1 MSTNQHTEANYE
13 NTLIQLFQELG
24 YEYECG
30 YDVERDYRNPYY
42 EEDLR
47 QALRTQNPLLR
58 ADVLEEAFR
67 LVTHVNE
74 GTLEQRNEQLMDYV
88 QNGVEVKYSE
98 DGRPKTA
105 LVKLV
110 NYENPLQNQFK
121 VVNQWTVIEYEKIRC
136 DMVVF
141 INGLPLVVIELKSP
155 SNGNVEEDDAYLQ
168 IKQYQQKCPTLF
180 VYNAFSVTSNHLTS
194 KAGTITAKEDRF
206 MEWKSV
212 DGTVESNAIADF
224 ETFFN
229 GIFQRERLIDI
240 LQNFICFDHKDGRAA
255 KIMGAYHQYFAV
267 NKALVKTDTAI
278 GGDGK
283 IGVFWHT
290 QGSGKSLSMVFYV
303 HQLVQRHPQ
312 CTIVVVTDRNDL
324 DQQLYEQFA
333 GCQKFLRQEPQRVGF
348 DLNEKGKLTKTAGRE
363 DLVRKLKDLQT
374 GGIIF
379 TTIQKFEEGTGL
391 LSDRENII
399 VITDEAHRSQ
409 YGDEYWDIKAK
420 KMKKGFALL
429 MREALPNASFI
440 GFTGTPSSQRDR
452 DTKEVFG
459 DYIDIYDMTQAVA
472 DGATKKVYYESRVI
486 KLNLNKEA
494 LRKLDEEFDRLASEG
509 ANDEQIQKARQDNSG
524 LKEIL
529 CHPDTIDSLCKDI
542 IDHYEKNRQYELTGK
557 AMIVAYNKE
566 AAVKIY
572 RRMLELRPGW
582 TEMMHVVASAANTDK
597 EEWHDVIDARR
608 NKEYAAL
615 FKDDESKMKIAIVVD
630 MWLTGFDVPSL
641 ATMYVYKPM
650 KEHNLM
656 QAIAR
661 VNRVFPEKEGG
672 LVVDY
677 VGIASALKK
686 AMQDYTQRDRKQFG
700 DPDIC
705 KTALVKF
712 KEKLEICRDQ
722 LHGFDY
728 SRWYEGSDPE
738 RSRLITAC
746 VNFMLERDKE
756 ERRKRFVTESQLLH
770 NAQTLCK
777 SLISEHDKREVV
789 FMDAVRVMLVRL
801 NETGTKIS
809 KHDINERISRLLEQS
824 LQSQGVEVLTKI
836 KFSLFDPGFIN
847 EIKKMKY
854 RSLALKILEGL
865 LKGKI
870 SHFEGT
876 NIVQSLKFSEMMN
889 NALSNYLKGL
899 LTNEEVI
906 AELLRIAEEI
916 RKCEEEGNELGLTV
930 EEKAFY
936 DALSSP
942 EGVKEAYTNEEFVQ
956 LTKELTEQLRKNRTI
971 DWNHKE
977 SSRAKMR
984 VMVKRLLKKYHYPP
998 EGQEQA
1004 LKTVMEQC
1012 NKWADD
1018 DSSFTVSEQEAKVV
1032 PLHTKSVSY
1041 LQDEDEETLP
1051 MAAEDYEC
1059 YLWEKK
1065 DDTIVNFFRDDKIIL
1080 VGCYKNR
1087 KYLEWILGNGIY
1099 SIRLGR
1105 RKGSMEKESALFNEA
1120 SHLVLYDISQPNDV
1134 KLYKIVS
1141 CCEMTGEQLKE
1152 MDYPKP
1158 HPGKKYMTFKIKE
1171 SSLDATQL
1179 NSYNLIGRVIL
1190 NNPKHLKGAPVF
1202 LEL

>member
-1 MSTNQHTEANYE
+1 MATNQHNEANYE

-24 YEYECG
+24 YAYECG

-47 QALRTQNPLLR
+47 DALQRLNPMLS
-58 ADVLEEAFR
+58 AEVLNEAFR
-67 LVTHVNE
+67 LVTHINE
-74 GTLEQRNEQLMDYV
+74 GTLEQRNETLMDYV
-88 QNGVEVKYSE
+88 QNGVEVKYTA
-98 DGRPKTA
+98 DGRQKTA

-110 NYENPLQNQFK
+110 NFESPLQNQFK
-121 VVNQWTVIEYEKIRC
+121 VANQWTVIEYEKIRC

-141 INGLPLVVIELKSP
+141 VNGLPLVVIELKSP
-155 SNGNVEEDDAYLQ
+155 SNGNVEEDAAYLQ
-168 IKQYQQKCPTLF
+168 IKQYQQKCPSLF
-180 VYNAFSVTSNHLTS
+180 VYNAFSVISDQFIS
-194 KAGTITAKEDRF
+194 KAGTITAKEERY

-212 DGTVESNAIADF
+212 DGSVESNAVADY

-229 GIFQRERLIDI
+229 GIFKRERLIDI
-240 LQNFICFDHKDGRAA
+240 LQNFICFDHKDGRTA

-267 NKALVKTDTAI
+267 NKAVKKTDKAI

-303 HQLVQRHPQ
+303 HLLVQRYPQ

-363 DLVRKLKDLQT
+363 DLVRKLKDLRT

-391 LSDRENII
+391 LSERENII

-409 YGDEYWDIKAK
+409 YGDEHWDEKAE

-440 GFTGTPSSQRDR
+440 GFTGTPISQRDR

-472 DGATKKVYYESRVI
+472 DGATKPVYYESRVI
-486 KLNLNKEA
+486 KLNLNDEA
-494 LRKLDEEFDRLASEG
+494 LRKLDEEFDNLTAEG
-509 ANDEQIQKARQDNSG
+509 ATDEQIHKARQENSG

-529 CHPDTIDSLCKDI
+529 CHPDTIDSLCRDI
-542 IDHYEKNRQYELTGK
+542 VEHYEQNREKELTGK

-572 RRMLELRPGW
+572 RRILELRPGW
-582 TEMMHVVASAANTDK
+582 TEKMHVVASAANSDK
-597 EEWHDVIDARR
+597 EEWHDVIDAKR

-661 VNRVFPEKEGG
+661 VNRVFPDKEGG
-672 LVVDY
+672 LIVDY
-677 VGIASALKK
+677 VGIASALKQ
-686 AMQDYTQRDRKQFG
+686 AMQDYTNRDRKHFG
-700 DPDIC
+700 DPDIA
-705 KTALVKF
+705 KTALVRF
-712 KEKLEICRDQ
+712 QEKLEICRDQ

-728 SRWYEGSDPE
+728 EVWYEGSDPE
-738 RSRLITAC
+738 RSRLITAG

-756 ERRKRFVTESQLLH
+756 ERRKRFVDESQLLH

-777 SLISEHDKREVV
+777 SMISDHDKREVA

-801 NETGTKIS
+801 SVTGTKIS
-809 KHDINERISRLLEQS
+809 RHDINERISRLLEQS
-824 LQSQGVEVLTKI
+824 LQSQGVQVLTNI
-836 KFSLFDPGFIN
+836 KFSLFHGAFLA
-847 EIKKMKY
+847 EIRNMKE
-854 RSLALKILEGL
+854 RNLAQKILEGL
-865 LKGKI
+865 IRDKI
-870 SHFEGT
+870 RNFERT

-889 NALSNYLKGL
+889 KALSNYLKGL

-916 RKCEEEGNELGLTV
+916 RKSEEDGNELGLTV

-942 EGVKEAYTNEEFVQ
+942 EGVRDAYSNEEFIK

-971 DWNHKE
+971 DWYHKD
-977 SSRAKMR
+977 SARAKMR
-984 VMVKRLLKKYHYPP
+984 VMVKRLLKKYKYPP

-1004 LKTVMEQC
+1004 LNTVMAQC
-1012 NKWADD
+1012 NQWADNE
-1018 DSSFTVSEQEAKVV
+1018 SNFTVNINIANNNVFEKPVGAVV
-1032 PLHTKSVSY
+1032 LSDGMDNNIEV
-1041 LQDEDEETLP
+1041 
-1051 MAAEDYEC
+1051 
-1059 YLWEKK
+1059 KK
-1065 DDTIVNFFRDDKIIL
+1065 L
-1080 VGCYKNR
+1080 
-1087 KYLEWILGNGIY
+1087 
-1099 SIRLGR
+1099 
-1105 RKGSMEKESALFNEA
+1105 
-1120 SHLVLYDISQPNDV
+1120 
-1134 KLYKIVS
+1134 
-1141 CCEMTGEQLKE
+1141 
-1152 MDYPKP
+1152 
-1158 HPGKKYMTFKIKE
+1158 
-1171 SSLDATQL
+1171 
-1179 NSYNLIGRVIL
+1179 
-1190 NNPKHLKGAPVF
+1190 
-1202 LEL
+1202 

>member
-1 MSTNQHTEANYE
+1 MTTNHHTEESYE
-13 NTLIQLFQELG
+13 NTLIQLFQDLG
-24 YEYECG
+24 YQYECG
-30 YDVERDYRNPYY
+30 YNVEREYRNPYY
-42 EEDLR
+42 EADL
-47 QALRTQNPLLR
+47 QDALRRQNPMLS
-58 ADVLEEAFR
+58 DEVLQEAFR

-74 GTLEQRNEQLMDYV
+74 GILEQRNETLMDYV

-98 DGRPKTA
+98 DGRAKTA

-110 NYENPLQNQFK
+110 NFESPLQNQFK
-121 VVNQWTVIEYEKIRC
+121 VVNQWTVVEYEKIRC

-141 INGLPLVVIELKSP
+141 VNGLPLVVIELKSP
-155 SNGNVEEDDAYLQ
+155 TREEASDEDAYRQ
-168 IKQYQQKCPTLF
+168 IKQYQQKCPSLF
-180 VYNAFSVTSNHLTS
+180 VYNAFSVISDQLTS
-194 KAGTITAKEDRF
+194 KAGTITAKENRY

-212 DGTVESNAIADF
+212 DGDMETTAFADY

-240 LQNFICFDHKDGRAA
+240 LQNFICFDHKDGRTA

-267 NKALVKTDTAI
+267 NKALVKTDKAI

-303 HQLVQRHPQ
+303 HLLVQRYPQ

-409 YGDEYWDIKAK
+409 YGDEHWDTKAE

-429 MREALPNASFI
+429 MRESLPNASFI
-440 GFTGTPSSQRDR
+440 GFTGTPISQRDR

-459 DYIDIYDMTQAVA
+459 DYIDVYDMTQAVA
-472 DGATKKVYYESRVI
+472 DGATKPVYYESRVI
-486 KLNLNKEA
+486 KLNLNEEA
-494 LRKLDEEFDRLASEG
+494 LRKLDDEFDLLANEG
-509 ANDEQIQKARQDNSG
+509 ATDEQINKARQENSG
-524 LKEIL
+524 LKRIL
-529 CHPDTIDSLCKDI
+529 CHQDTIDSLCKDI
-542 IDHYEKNRQYELTGK
+542 IEHYEKYRQYELTGK

-572 RRMLELRPGW
+572 RRMLEMRPEW
-582 TEMMHVVASAANTDK
+582 TEKVHVVASAANTDNP
-597 EEWHDVIDARR
+597 EWHDVIDAKR

-615 FKDDESKMKIAIVVD
+615 FKDDNSPMKIAIVVD

-677 VGIASALKK
+677 VGIAGALKQ
-686 AMQDYTQRDRKQFG
+686 AMQDYTSRDKKQFG
-700 DPDIC
+700 DPDIG

-712 KEKLEICRDQ
+712 QEKLEICRDL

-728 SRWYEGSDPE
+728 SGWYEGTDPE
-738 RSRLITAC
+738 RSKLITAG
-746 VNFMLERDKE
+746 VNFMLAVDKQD
-756 ERRKRFVTESQLLH
+756 RRKNFIVESQLLH

-777 SLISEHDKREVV
+777 SLLTDHDKLEVT
-789 FMDAVRVMLVRL
+789 FMDAVRVMLQRL
-801 NETGTKIS
+801 DAKGTSIT
-809 KHDINERISRLLEQS
+809 KHDINERIARLLEQS
-824 LQSQGVEVLTKI
+824 LQSQGVEVLTNV
-836 KFSLFDPGFIN
+836 KFSLFNDGFLA
-847 EIKKMKY
+847 EIKKMKE
-854 RSLALKILEGL
+854 RNLALKLLEGL
-865 LKGKI
+865 IKEKLRK
-870 SHFEGT
+870 FERT
-876 NIVQSLKFSEMMN
+876 NVVQSLKFSEMMN
-889 NALSNYLKGL
+889 NALSNYLKGM

-906 AELLRIAEEI
+906 AELLRMADEIKRAEH
-916 RKCEEEGNELGLTV
+916 EGDELGLTI

-942 EGVKEAYTNEEFVQ
+942 EGVKEAYSSEEFVK

-971 DWNHKE
+971 DWNHKDTA
-977 SSRAKMR
+977 RAKMR
-984 VMVKRLLKKYHYPP
+984 VMVKRLLKKYKYPP

-1004 LKTVMEQC
+1004 LNTVMAQC

-1018 DSSFTVSEQEAKVV
+1018 EDNFPQVV
-1032 PLHTKSVSY
+1032 INIHNHYHGHV
-1041 LQDEDEETLP
+1041 DNV
-1051 MAAEDYEC
+1051 
-1059 YLWEKK
+1059 
-1065 DDTIVNFFRDDKIIL
+1065 VNI
-1080 VGCYKNR
+1080 
-1087 KYLEWILGNGIY
+1087 
-1099 SIRLGR
+1099 
-1105 RKGSMEKESALFNEA
+1105 EKE
-1120 SHLVLYDISQPNDV
+1120 
-1134 KLYKIVS
+1134 
-1141 CCEMTGEQLKE
+1141 KE
-1152 MDYPKP
+1152 
-1158 HPGKKYMTFKIKE
+1158 
-1171 SSLDATQL
+1171 
-1179 NSYNLIGRVIL
+1179 
-1190 NNPKHLKGAPVF
+1190 
-1202 LEL
+1202 

>member
-1 MSTNQHTEANYE
+1 MNTNYHTEESYE
-13 NTLIQLFQELG
+13 NTLIQLFQDLG
-24 YEYECG
+24 YQYECG
-30 YDVERDYRNPYY
+30 YNVEREYRNPYY
-42 EEDLR
+42 EADL
-47 QALRTQNPLLR
+47 QDALRRQNPMLS
-58 ADVLEEAFR
+58 DEVLQEAFR

-74 GTLEQRNEQLMDYV
+74 GILEQRNETLMDYV

-98 DGRPKTA
+98 DGRAKTA

-110 NYENPLQNQFK
+110 NFESPLQNQFK
-121 VVNQWTVIEYEKIRC
+121 VVNQWTVVEYEKIRC

-141 INGLPLVVIELKSP
+141 VNGLPLVVIELKSP
-155 SNGNVEEDDAYLQ
+155 TREEASDEDAYRQ
-168 IKQYQQKCPTLF
+168 IKQYQQKCPSLF
-180 VYNAFSVTSNHLTS
+180 VYNAFSVISDQLTS
-194 KAGTITAKEDRF
+194 KAGTITAKENRY

-212 DGTVESNAIADF
+212 DGDMETTAFADY

-240 LQNFICFDHKDGRAA
+240 LQNFICFDHKDGRTA

-267 NKALVKTDTAI
+267 NKALVKTDKAI

-303 HQLVQRHPQ
+303 HLLVQRYPQ

-409 YGDEYWDIKAK
+409 YGDEHWDTKAE

-429 MREALPNASFI
+429 MRESLPNASFI
-440 GFTGTPSSQRDR
+440 GFTGTPISQRDR

-459 DYIDIYDMTQAVA
+459 DYIDVYDMTQAVA
-472 DGATKKVYYESRVI
+472 DGATKPVYYESRVI
-486 KLNLNKEA
+486 KLNLNEEA
-494 LRKLDEEFDRLASEG
+494 LRKLDDEFDLLANEG
-509 ANDEQIQKARQDNSG
+509 ATDEQINKARQENSG
-524 LKEIL
+524 LKRIL
-529 CHPDTIDSLCKDI
+529 CHQDTIDSLCKDI
-542 IDHYEKNRQYELTGK
+542 IEHYEKYRQYELTGK

-572 RRMLELRPGW
+572 RRMLEMRPEW
-582 TEMMHVVASAANTDK
+582 TEKVHVVASAANTDNP
-597 EEWHDVIDARR
+597 EWHDVIDAKR

-615 FKDDESKMKIAIVVD
+615 FKDDNSPMKIAIVVD

-677 VGIASALKK
+677 VGIAGALKQ
-686 AMQDYTQRDRKQFG
+686 AMQDYTSRDKKQFG
-700 DPDIC
+700 DPDIG

-712 KEKLEICRDQ
+712 QEKLEICRDL

-728 SRWYEGSDPE
+728 SRWYEGTDPE
-738 RSRLITAC
+738 RSKLITAG
-746 VNFMLERDKE
+746 VNFMLAVDKQD
-756 ERRKRFVTESQLLH
+756 RRKNFIVESQLLH

-777 SLISEHDKREVV
+777 SLLTDHDKLEVT
-789 FMDAVRVMLVRL
+789 FMDAVRVMLQRL
-801 NETGTKIS
+801 DAKGTSIT
-809 KHDINERISRLLEQS
+809 KHDINERIARLLEQS
-824 LQSQGVEVLTKI
+824 LQSQGVEVLTNV
-836 KFSLFDPGFIN
+836 KFSLFNDGFLA
-847 EIKKMKY
+847 EIKKMKE
-854 RSLALKILEGL
+854 RNLALKLLEGL
-865 LKGKI
+865 IKEKLRK
-870 SHFEGT
+870 FERT
-876 NIVQSLKFSEMMN
+876 NVVQSLKFSEMMN
-889 NALSNYLKGL
+889 NALSNYLKGM

-906 AELLRIAEEI
+906 AELLRMADEIKRAEH
-916 RKCEEEGNELGLTV
+916 EGDELGLTI

-942 EGVKEAYTNEEFVQ
+942 EGVKEAYSSEEFVK

-971 DWNHKE
+971 DWNHKDTA
-977 SSRAKMR
+977 RAKMR
-984 VMVKRLLKKYHYPP
+984 VMVKRLLKKYKYPP

-1004 LKTVMEQC
+1004 LNTVMAQC

-1018 DSSFTVSEQEAKVV
+1018 EDNFPQVV
-1032 PLHTKSVSY
+1032 INIHNHYHGHV
-1041 LQDEDEETLP
+1041 DNVVNV
-1051 MAAEDYEC
+1051 
-1059 YLWEKK
+1059 EK
-1065 DDTIVNFFRDDKIIL
+1065 
-1080 VGCYKNR
+1080 
-1087 KYLEWILGNGIY
+1087 
-1099 SIRLGR
+1099 
-1105 RKGSMEKESALFNEA
+1105 
-1120 SHLVLYDISQPNDV
+1120 
-1134 KLYKIVS
+1134 
-1141 CCEMTGEQLKE
+1141 
-1152 MDYPKP
+1152 
-1158 HPGKKYMTFKIKE
+1158 GK
-1171 SSLDATQL
+1171 
-1179 NSYNLIGRVIL
+1179 
-1190 NNPKHLKGAPVF
+1190 
-1202 LEL
+1202 

>member
-1 MSTNQHTEANYE
+1 MLSDE
-13 NTLIQLFQELG
+13 
-24 YEYECG
+24 
-30 YDVERDYRNPYY
+30 
-42 EEDLR
+42 
-47 QALRTQNPLLR
+47 
-58 ADVLEEAFR
+58 VLQEAFR

-74 GTLEQRNEQLMDYV
+74 GILEQRNETLMDYV

-98 DGRPKTA
+98 DGRAKTA

-110 NYENPLQNQFK
+110 NFESPLQNQFK
-121 VVNQWTVIEYEKIRC
+121 VVNQWTVVEYEKIRC

-141 INGLPLVVIELKSP
+141 VNGLPLVVIELKSP
-155 SNGNVEEDDAYLQ
+155 TREEASDEDAYRQ
-168 IKQYQQKCPTLF
+168 IKQYQQKCPSLF
-180 VYNAFSVTSNHLTS
+180 VYNAFSVISDQLTS
-194 KAGTITAKEDRF
+194 KAGTITAKENRY

-212 DGTVESNAIADF
+212 DGDMETTAFADY

-240 LQNFICFDHKDGRAA
+240 LQNFICFDHKDGRTA

-267 NKALVKTDTAI
+267 NKALVKTDKAI

-303 HQLVQRHPQ
+303 HLLVQRYPQ

-324 DQQLYEQFA
+324 DQQLYEQFS

-409 YGDEYWDIKAK
+409 YGDEHWDTKAE

-429 MREALPNASFI
+429 MRESLPNASFI
-440 GFTGTPSSQRDR
+440 GFTGTPISQRDR

-459 DYIDIYDMTQAVA
+459 DYIDVYDMTQAVA
-472 DGATKKVYYESRVI
+472 DGATKPVYYESRVI
-486 KLNLNKEA
+486 KLNLNEEA
-494 LRKLDEEFDRLASEG
+494 LRKLDDEFDLLANEG
-509 ANDEQIQKARQDNSG
+509 ATDEQINKARQENSG
-524 LKEIL
+524 LKRIL
-529 CHPDTIDSLCKDI
+529 CHQDTIDSLCKDI
-542 IDHYEKNRQYELTGK
+542 IEHYEKYRQYELTGK

-572 RRMLELRPGW
+572 RRMLEMRPEW
-582 TEMMHVVASAANTDK
+582 TEKVHVVASAANTDNP
-597 EEWHDVIDARR
+597 EWHDVIDAKR

-615 FKDDESKMKIAIVVD
+615 FKDDNSPMKIAIVVD

-677 VGIASALKK
+677 VGIAGALKQ
-686 AMQDYTQRDRKQFG
+686 AMQDYTSRDKKQFG
-700 DPDIC
+700 DPDIG

-712 KEKLEICRDQ
+712 QEKLEICRDL

-728 SRWYEGSDPE
+728 SGWYEGTDTE
-738 RSRLITAC
+738 RSKLITAG
-746 VNFMLERDKE
+746 VNFMLAVDKQD
-756 ERRKRFVTESQLLH
+756 RRKNFIVESQLLH

-777 SLISEHDKREVV
+777 SLLTDHDKLEVT
-789 FMDAVRVMLVRL
+789 FMDAVRVMLQRL
-801 NETGTKIS
+801 DAKGTSIT
-809 KHDINERISRLLEQS
+809 KHDINERIARLLEQS
-824 LQSQGVEVLTKI
+824 LQSQGVEVLTNV
-836 KFSLFDPGFIN
+836 KFSLFNDGFLA
-847 EIKKMKY
+847 EIKKMKE
-854 RSLALKILEGL
+854 RNLALKLLEDL
-865 LKGKI
+865 IKEKLRR
-870 SHFEGT
+870 FERT
-876 NIVQSLKFSEMMN
+876 NVVQSLKFSEMMN
-889 NALSNYLKGL
+889 NALSNYLKGM

-906 AELLRIAEEI
+906 AELLRMADEIKRAEH
-916 RKCEEEGNELGLTV
+916 EGDELGLTI

-942 EGVKEAYTNEEFVQ
+942 EGVKEAYSSEEFVK

-971 DWNHKE
+971 DWNHKDTA
-977 SSRAKMR
+977 RAKMR
-984 VMVKRLLKKYHYPP
+984 VMVKRLLKKYKYPP

-1004 LKTVMEQC
+1004 LNTVMAQC

-1018 DSSFTVSEQEAKVV
+1018 EDNFPQVV
-1032 PLHTKSVSY
+1032 INIHNHYHGHV
-1041 LQDEDEETLP
+1041 DNVVNV
-1051 MAAEDYEC
+1051 
-1059 YLWEKK
+1059 EK
-1065 DDTIVNFFRDDKIIL
+1065 
-1080 VGCYKNR
+1080 
-1087 KYLEWILGNGIY
+1087 
-1099 SIRLGR
+1099 
-1105 RKGSMEKESALFNEA
+1105 
-1120 SHLVLYDISQPNDV
+1120 
-1134 KLYKIVS
+1134 
-1141 CCEMTGEQLKE
+1141 
-1152 MDYPKP
+1152 
-1158 HPGKKYMTFKIKE
+1158 GK
-1171 SSLDATQL
+1171 
-1179 NSYNLIGRVIL
+1179 
-1190 NNPKHLKGAPVF
+1190 
-1202 LEL
+1202 

>member
-1 MSTNQHTEANYE
+1 MTTNHHTEESYE
-13 NTLIQLFQELG
+13 NTLIQLFQDLG
-24 YEYECG
+24 YQYECG
-30 YDVERDYRNPYY
+30 YNVEREYRNPYY
-42 EEDLR
+42 EADL
-47 QALRTQNPLLR
+47 QDALRRQNPMLS
-58 ADVLEEAFR
+58 DEVLQEAFR

-74 GTLEQRNEQLMDYV
+74 GILEQRNETLMDYV

-98 DGRPKTA
+98 DGRAKTA

-110 NYENPLQNQFK
+110 NFESPLQNQFK
-121 VVNQWTVIEYEKIRC
+121 VVNQWTVVEYEKIRC

-141 INGLPLVVIELKSP
+141 VNGLPLVVIELKSP
-155 SNGNVEEDDAYLQ
+155 TREEASDEDAYRQ
-168 IKQYQQKCPTLF
+168 IKQYQQKCPSLF
-180 VYNAFSVTSNHLTS
+180 VYNAFSVISDQLTS
-194 KAGTITAKEDRF
+194 KAGTITAKENRY

-212 DGTVESNAIADF
+212 DGDMETTAFADY

-240 LQNFICFDHKDGRAA
+240 LQNFICFDHKDGRTA

-267 NKALVKTDTAI
+267 NKALVKTDKAI

-303 HQLVQRHPQ
+303 HLLVQRYPQ

-409 YGDEYWDIKAK
+409 YGDEHWDTKAE

-429 MREALPNASFI
+429 MRESLPNASFI
-440 GFTGTPSSQRDR
+440 GFTGTPISQRDR

-459 DYIDIYDMTQAVA
+459 DYIDVYDMTQAVA
-472 DGATKKVYYESRVI
+472 DGATKPVYYESRVI
-486 KLNLNKEA
+486 KLNLNEEA
-494 LRKLDEEFDRLASEG
+494 LRKLDDEFDLLANEG
-509 ANDEQIQKARQDNSG
+509 ATDEQINKARQENSG
-524 LKEIL
+524 LKRIL
-529 CHPDTIDSLCKDI
+529 CHQDTIDSLCKDI
-542 IDHYEKNRQYELTGK
+542 IEHYEKYRQYELTGK

-572 RRMLELRPGW
+572 RRMLEMRPEW
-582 TEMMHVVASAANTDK
+582 TEKVHVVASAANTDNP
-597 EEWHDVIDARR
+597 EWHDVIDAKR

-615 FKDDESKMKIAIVVD
+615 FKDDNSPMKIAIVVD

-677 VGIASALKK
+677 VGIAGALKQ
-686 AMQDYTQRDRKQFG
+686 AMQDYTSRDKKQFG
-700 DPDIC
+700 DPDIG

-712 KEKLEICRDQ
+712 QEKLEICRDL

-728 SRWYEGSDPE
+728 SGWYEGTDPE
-738 RSRLITAC
+738 RSKLITAG
-746 VNFMLERDKE
+746 VNFMLAVDKQD
-756 ERRKRFVTESQLLH
+756 RRKNFIVESQLLH

-777 SLISEHDKREVV
+777 SLLTDHDKLEVT
-789 FMDAVRVMLVRL
+789 FMDAVRVMLQRL
-801 NETGTKIS
+801 DAKGTSIT
-809 KHDINERISRLLEQS
+809 KHDINERIARLLEQS
-824 LQSQGVEVLTKI
+824 LQSQGVEVLTNV
-836 KFSLFDPGFIN
+836 KFSLFNDGFLA
-847 EIKKMKY
+847 EIKKMKE
-854 RSLALKILEGL
+854 RNLALKLLEGL
-865 LKGKI
+865 IKEKLRK
-870 SHFEGT
+870 FERT
-876 NIVQSLKFSEMMN
+876 NVVQSLKFSEMMN
-889 NALSNYLKGL
+889 NALSNYLKGM

-906 AELLRIAEEI
+906 AELLRMADEIKRAEH
-916 RKCEEEGNELGLTV
+916 EGDELGLTI

-942 EGVKEAYTNEEFVQ
+942 EGVKEAYSSEEFVK

-971 DWNHKE
+971 DWNHKDTA
-977 SSRAKMR
+977 RAKMR
-984 VMVKRLLKKYHYPP
+984 VMVKRLLKKYKYPP

-1004 LKTVMEQC
+1004 LNTVMAQC

-1018 DSSFTVSEQEAKVV
+1018 EDNFPQVV
-1032 PLHTKSVSY
+1032 INIHNHYHGHV
-1041 LQDEDEETLP
+1041 DNVVNV
-1051 MAAEDYEC
+1051 
-1059 YLWEKK
+1059 EK
-1065 DDTIVNFFRDDKIIL
+1065 
-1080 VGCYKNR
+1080 
-1087 KYLEWILGNGIY
+1087 
-1099 SIRLGR
+1099 
-1105 RKGSMEKESALFNEA
+1105 
-1120 SHLVLYDISQPNDV
+1120 
-1134 KLYKIVS
+1134 
-1141 CCEMTGEQLKE
+1141 
-1152 MDYPKP
+1152 
-1158 HPGKKYMTFKIKE
+1158 GK
-1171 SSLDATQL
+1171 
-1179 NSYNLIGRVIL
+1179 
-1190 NNPKHLKGAPVF
+1190 
-1202 LEL
+1202 

>member
-1 MSTNQHTEANYE
+1 MTTNYHTEESYE
-13 NTLIQLFQELG
+13 NTLIQLFRDLG
-24 YEYECG
+24 YQYECG
-30 YDVERDYRNPYY
+30 YNVEREYRNPYY
-42 EEDLR
+42 EADL
-47 QALRTQNPLLR
+47 QDALRRQNPMLS
-58 ADVLEEAFR
+58 DEVLQEAFR

-74 GTLEQRNEQLMDYV
+74 GILEQRNETLMDYV

-98 DGRPKTA
+98 DGRAKTA

-110 NYENPLQNQFK
+110 NFESPLQNQFK
-121 VVNQWTVIEYEKIRC
+121 VVNQWTVVEYEKIRC

-141 INGLPLVVIELKSP
+141 VNGLPLVVIELKSP
-155 SNGNVEEDDAYLQ
+155 TREEASDEDAYRQ
-168 IKQYQQKCPTLF
+168 IKQYQQKCPSLF
-180 VYNAFSVTSNHLTS
+180 VYNAFSVISDQLTS
-194 KAGTITAKEDRF
+194 KAGTITAKENRY

-212 DGTVESNAIADF
+212 DGDMETTAFADY

-240 LQNFICFDHKDGRAA
+240 LQNFICFDHKDGRTA

-267 NKALVKTDTAI
+267 NKALVKTDKAI

-303 HQLVQRHPQ
+303 HLLVQRYPQ

-409 YGDEYWDIKAK
+409 YGDEHWDTKAE

-429 MREALPNASFI
+429 MRESLPNASFI
-440 GFTGTPSSQRDR
+440 GFTGTPISQRDR

-459 DYIDIYDMTQAVA
+459 DYIDVYDMTQAVA
-472 DGATKKVYYESRVI
+472 DGATKPVYYESRVI
-486 KLNLNKEA
+486 KLNLNEEA
-494 LRKLDEEFDRLASEG
+494 LRKLDDEFDLLANEG
-509 ANDEQIQKARQDNSG
+509 ATDEQINKARQENSG
-524 LKEIL
+524 LKRIL
-529 CHPDTIDSLCKDI
+529 CHQDTIDSLCKDI
-542 IDHYEKNRQYELTGK
+542 IEHYEKYRQYELTGK

-572 RRMLELRPGW
+572 RRMLEMRPEW
-582 TEMMHVVASAANTDK
+582 TEKVHVVASAANTDNP
-597 EEWHDVIDARR
+597 EWHDVIDAKR

-615 FKDDESKMKIAIVVD
+615 FKDDNSPMKIAIVVD

-677 VGIASALKK
+677 VGIAGALKQ
-686 AMQDYTQRDRKQFG
+686 AMQDYTSRDKKQFG
-700 DPDIC
+700 DPDIG

-712 KEKLEICRDQ
+712 QEKLEICRDL

-728 SRWYEGSDPE
+728 SGWYEGTDPE
-738 RSRLITAC
+738 RSKLITAG
-746 VNFMLERDKE
+746 VNFMLAVDKQD
-756 ERRKRFVTESQLLH
+756 RRKNFIVESQLLH

-777 SLISEHDKREVV
+777 SLLTDHDKLEVT
-789 FMDAVRVMLVRL
+789 FMDAVRVMLQRL
-801 NETGTKIS
+801 DAKGTSIT
-809 KHDINERISRLLEQS
+809 KHDINERIARLLEQS
-824 LQSQGVEVLTKI
+824 LQSQGVEVLTNV
-836 KFSLFDPGFIN
+836 KFSLFNDGFLA
-847 EIKKMKY
+847 EIKKMKE
-854 RSLALKILEGL
+854 RNLALKLLEGL
-865 LKGKI
+865 IKEKLRK
-870 SHFEGT
+870 FERT
-876 NIVQSLKFSEMMN
+876 NVVQSLKFSEMMN
-889 NALSNYLKGL
+889 NALSNYLKGM

-906 AELLRIAEEI
+906 AELLRMADEIKRAEH
-916 RKCEEEGNELGLTV
+916 EGDELGLTI

-942 EGVKEAYTNEEFVQ
+942 EGVKEAYSSEEFVK

-971 DWNHKE
+971 DWNHKDTA
-977 SSRAKMR
+977 RAKMR
-984 VMVKRLLKKYHYPP
+984 VMVKRLLKKYKYPP

-1004 LKTVMEQC
+1004 LNTVMAQC

-1018 DSSFTVSEQEAKVV
+1018 EDNFPQVV
-1032 PLHTKSVSY
+1032 NV
-1041 LQDEDEETLP
+1041 
-1051 MAAEDYEC
+1051 
-1059 YLWEKK
+1059 
-1065 DDTIVNFFRDDKIIL
+1065 TIN
-1080 VGCYKNR
+1080 Y
-1087 KYLEWILGNGIY
+1087 NGPIENLT
-1099 SIRLGR
+1099 I
-1105 RKGSMEKESALFNEA
+1105 NEI
-1120 SHLVLYDISQPNDV
+1120 DQ
-1134 KLYKIVS
+1134 
-1141 CCEMTGEQLKE
+1141 
-1152 MDYPKP
+1152 
-1158 HPGKKYMTFKIKE
+1158 
-1171 SSLDATQL
+1171 
-1179 NSYNLIGRVIL
+1179 R
-1190 NNPKHLKGAPVF
+1190 
-1202 LEL
+1202 

>member
-1 MSTNQHTEANYE
+1 MNTNHHTEESYE
-13 NTLIQLFQELG
+13 NTLIQLFQDLG
-24 YEYECG
+24 YQYECG
-30 YDVERDYRNPYY
+30 YNVEREYRNPYY
-42 EEDLR
+42 EADL
-47 QALRTQNPLLR
+47 QDALRRQNPMLS
-58 ADVLEEAFR
+58 DEVLQEAFR

-74 GTLEQRNEQLMDYV
+74 GILEQRNETLMDYV

-98 DGRPKTA
+98 DGRAKTA

-110 NYENPLQNQFK
+110 NFDSPLQNQFK
-121 VVNQWTVIEYEKIRC
+121 VVNQWTVVEYEKIRC

-141 INGLPLVVIELKSP
+141 VNGLPLVVIELKSP
-155 SNGNVEEDDAYLQ
+155 TREEASDEDAYRQ
-168 IKQYQQKCPTLF
+168 IKQYQQKCPSLF
-180 VYNAFSVTSNHLTS
+180 VYNAFSVISDQLTS
-194 KAGTITAKEDRF
+194 KAGTITAKENRY

-212 DGTVESNAIADF
+212 DGDMETTAFADY

-240 LQNFICFDHKDGRAA
+240 LQNFICFDHKDGRTA

-267 NKALVKTDTAI
+267 NKALVKTDKAI

-303 HQLVQRHPQ
+303 HLLVQRYPQ

-409 YGDEYWDIKAK
+409 YGDEHWDTKAE

-429 MREALPNASFI
+429 MRESLPNASFI
-440 GFTGTPSSQRDR
+440 GFTGTPISQRDR

-459 DYIDIYDMTQAVA
+459 DYIDVYDMTQAVA
-472 DGATKKVYYESRVI
+472 DGATKPVYYESRVI
-486 KLNLNKEA
+486 KLNLNEEA
-494 LRKLDEEFDRLASEG
+494 LRKLDDEFDLLANEG
-509 ANDEQIQKARQDNSG
+509 ATDEQINKARQENSG
-524 LKEIL
+524 LKRIL
-529 CHPDTIDSLCKDI
+529 CHQDTIDSLCKDI
-542 IDHYEKNRQYELTGK
+542 IEHYEKYRQYELTGK

-572 RRMLELRPGW
+572 RRMLEMRPEW
-582 TEMMHVVASAANTDK
+582 TEKVHVVASAANTDNP
-597 EEWHDVIDARR
+597 EWHDVIDAKR

-615 FKDDESKMKIAIVVD
+615 FKDDNSPMKIAIVVD

-677 VGIASALKK
+677 VGIAGALKQ
-686 AMQDYTQRDRKQFG
+686 AMQDYTSRDKKQFG
-700 DPDIC
+700 DPDIG

-712 KEKLEICRDQ
+712 QEKLEICRDL

-728 SRWYEGSDPE
+728 SGWYEGTDPE
-738 RSRLITAC
+738 RSKLITAG
-746 VNFMLERDKE
+746 VNFMLAVDKQD
-756 ERRKRFVTESQLLH
+756 RRKNFIVESQLLH

-777 SLISEHDKREVV
+777 SLLTDHDKLEVT
-789 FMDAVRVMLVRL
+789 FMDAVRVMLQRL
-801 NETGTKIS
+801 DAKGTSIT
-809 KHDINERISRLLEQS
+809 KHDINERIARLLEQS
-824 LQSQGVEVLTKI
+824 LQSQGVEVLTNV
-836 KFSLFDPGFIN
+836 KFSLFNDGFLA
-847 EIKKMKY
+847 EIKKMKE
-854 RSLALKILEGL
+854 RNLALKLLEGL
-865 LKGKI
+865 IKEKLRN
-870 SHFEGT
+870 FERT
-876 NIVQSLKFSEMMN
+876 NVVQSLKFSEMMN
-889 NALSNYLKGL
+889 NALSNYLKGM

-906 AELLRIAEEI
+906 AELLRMADEIKRAEH
-916 RKCEEEGNELGLTV
+916 EGDELGLNI

-936 DALSSP
+936 DALTSP
-942 EGVKEAYTNEEFVQ
+942 EGIREAYSNEEFIA

-971 DWNHKE
+971 DWNKKE
-977 SSRAKMR
+977 SARAKMR
-984 VMVKRLLKKYHYPP
+984 VLVKRLLKKYKYPP

-1004 LKTVMEQC
+1004 LNTVMAQC

-1018 DSSFTVSEQEAKVV
+1018 DDHFNLGKLADVEDDRDVRNLLFNRLQMDAEVSDMELQREVTELYGERYPGMTLNDWRHIIEAYTSMVREAARPKAKEI
-1032 PLHTKSVSY
+1032 PLGY
-1041 LQDEDEETLP
+1041 P
-1051 MAAEDYEC
+1051 MAAE
-1059 YLWEKK
+1059 
-1065 DDTIVNFFRDDKIIL
+1065 
-1080 VGCYKNR
+1080 
-1087 KYLEWILGNGIY
+1087 
-1099 SIRLGR
+1099 
-1105 RKGSMEKESALFNEA
+1105 
-1120 SHLVLYDISQPNDV
+1120 
-1134 KLYKIVS
+1134 
-1141 CCEMTGEQLKE
+1141 
-1152 MDYPKP
+1152 
-1158 HPGKKYMTFKIKE
+1158 
-1171 SSLDATQL
+1171 
-1179 NSYNLIGRVIL
+1179 
-1190 NNPKHLKGAPVF
+1190 
-1202 LEL
+1202 

>member
-1 MSTNQHTEANYE
+1 MATNQHNEANYE
-13 NTLIQLFQELG
+13 NTLIALFQELG
-24 YEYECG
+24 YAYECG

-47 QALRTQNPLLR
+47 DALQRLNPMLS
-58 ADVLEEAFR
+58 AEVLNEAFR
-67 LVTHVNE
+67 LVTHINE
-74 GTLEQRNEQLMDYV
+74 GTLEQRNETLMDYV

-105 LVKLV
+105 LVRLV
-110 NYENPLQNQFK
+110 NFDSPLQNQFK
-121 VVNQWTVIEYEKIRC
+121 VANQWTVIEYEKIRC

-141 INGLPLVVIELKSP
+141 VNGLPLVVIELKSP
-155 SNGNVEEDDAYLQ
+155 SNGNVEEDAAYLQ
-168 IKQYQQKCPTLF
+168 IKQYQQKCPSLF
-180 VYNAFSVTSNHLTS
+180 VYNAFSVISDQFIS
-194 KAGTITAKEDRF
+194 KAGTITAKEERY

-212 DGTVESNAIADF
+212 DGSVESNAVADY

-229 GIFQRERLIDI
+229 GIFKKERLIDI
-240 LQNFICFDHKDGRAA
+240 LQNFICFDHKDGRTA

-267 NKALVKTDTAI
+267 NKAVKKTDKAI

-303 HQLVQRHPQ
+303 HLLVQRYPQ

-363 DLVRKLKDLQT
+363 DLVRKLKDLRT

-391 LSDRENII
+391 LSERENII

-409 YGDEYWDIKAK
+409 YGDEHWDEKAE

-440 GFTGTPSSQRDR
+440 GFTGTPISQRDR

-472 DGATKKVYYESRVI
+472 DGATKPVYYESRVI
-486 KLNLNKEA
+486 KLNLNDEA
-494 LRKLDEEFDRLASEG
+494 LRKLDEEFDNLTAEG
-509 ANDEQIQKARQDNSG
+509 ATDEQIQKARQDNSG

-529 CHPDTIDSLCKDI
+529 CHPDTIDSLCRDI
-542 IDHYEKNRQYELTGK
+542 VEHYEQNREKELTGK

-572 RRMLELRPGW
+572 RRILELRPGW
-582 TEMMHVVASAANTDK
+582 TEKMHVVASAANSDK
-597 EEWHDVIDARR
+597 EEWHDVIDAKR

-661 VNRVFPEKEGG
+661 VNRVFPDKEGG

-677 VGIASALKK
+677 VGIASALKQ
-686 AMQDYTQRDRKQFG
+686 AMQDYTNRDRKHFG
-700 DPDIC
+700 DPDIA
-705 KTALVKF
+705 KTALVRF
-712 KEKLEICRDQ
+712 QEKLEICRDQ

-728 SRWYEGSDPE
+728 EVWYEGSDPE
-738 RSRLITAC
+738 RSRLITAG

-756 ERRKRFVTESQLLH
+756 ERRKRFVDESQLLH

-777 SLISEHDKREVV
+777 SMISDHDKREVA

-801 NETGTKIS
+801 SVTGTKIS
-809 KHDINERISRLLEQS
+809 RHDINERISRLLEQS
-824 LQSQGVEVLTKI
+824 LQSQGVQVLTNI
-836 KFSLFDPGFIN
+836 KFSLFHGAFLA
-847 EIKKMKY
+847 EIRNMKE
-854 RSLALKILEGL
+854 RNLAQKILEGL
-865 LKGKI
+865 IRDKI
-870 SHFEGT
+870 RNFERT

-889 NALSNYLKGL
+889 KALSNYLKGL

-916 RKCEEEGNELGLTV
+916 RKSEEDGNELGLTV

-942 EGVKEAYTNEEFVQ
+942 EGVRDAYSNEEFIK

-971 DWNHKE
+971 DWYHKD
-977 SSRAKMR
+977 SARAKMR
-984 VMVKRLLKKYHYPP
+984 VMVKRLLKKYKYPP

-1004 LKTVMEQC
+1004 LNTVMAQC
-1012 NKWADD
+1012 NQWADNEENILPYGSETNEKRKVADRKMATEATFIPHGTMLNDIND
-1018 DSSFTVSEQEAKVV
+1018 DNNVRRLIHNMMGLDEGTTIMQIVVECQKEFQEKYFSMKGNDWRRLVRDYVREITEQ
-1032 PLHTKSVSY
+1032 SD
-1041 LQDEDEETLP
+1041 LQETEVFRFS
-1051 MAAEDYEC
+1051 MA
-1059 YLWEKK
+1059 
-1065 DDTIVNFFRDDKIIL
+1065 
-1080 VGCYKNR
+1080 G
-1087 KYLEWILGNGIY
+1087 
-1099 SIRLGR
+1099 
-1105 RKGSMEKESALFNEA
+1105 
-1120 SHLVLYDISQPNDV
+1120 
-1134 KLYKIVS
+1134 
-1141 CCEMTGEQLKE
+1141 
-1152 MDYPKP
+1152 
-1158 HPGKKYMTFKIKE
+1158 
-1171 SSLDATQL
+1171 
-1179 NSYNLIGRVIL
+1179 
-1190 NNPKHLKGAPVF
+1190 
-1202 LEL
+1202 

>member
-1 MSTNQHTEANYE
+1 MTTNHHTEESYE
-13 NTLIQLFQELG
+13 NTLIQLFQDLG
-24 YEYECG
+24 YQYECG
-30 YDVERDYRNPYY
+30 YNVEREYRNPYY
-42 EEDLR
+42 EADL
-47 QALRTQNPLLR
+47 QDALRRQNPMLS
-58 ADVLEEAFR
+58 DEVLQEAFR

-74 GTLEQRNEQLMDYV
+74 GILEQRNETLMDYV

-98 DGRPKTA
+98 DGRAKTA

-110 NYENPLQNQFK
+110 NFESPLQNQFK
-121 VVNQWTVIEYEKIRC
+121 VVNQWTVVEYEKIRC

-141 INGLPLVVIELKSP
+141 VNGLPLVVIELKSP
-155 SNGNVEEDDAYLQ
+155 TREEASDEDAYRQ
-168 IKQYQQKCPTLF
+168 IKQYQQKCPSLF
-180 VYNAFSVTSNHLTS
+180 VYNAFSVISDQLTS
-194 KAGTITAKEDRF
+194 KAGTITAKENRY

-212 DGTVESNAIADF
+212 DGDMETTAFADY

-240 LQNFICFDHKDGRAA
+240 LQNFICFDHKDGRTA

-267 NKALVKTDTAI
+267 NKALVKTDKAI

-303 HQLVQRHPQ
+303 HLLVQRYPQ

-409 YGDEYWDIKAK
+409 YGDEHWDTKAE

-429 MREALPNASFI
+429 MRESLPNASFI
-440 GFTGTPSSQRDR
+440 GFTGTPISQRDR

-459 DYIDIYDMTQAVA
+459 DYIDVYDMTQAVA
-472 DGATKKVYYESRVI
+472 DGATKPVYYESRVI
-486 KLNLNKEA
+486 KLNLNEEA
-494 LRKLDEEFDRLASEG
+494 LRKLDDEFDLLANEG
-509 ANDEQIQKARQDNSG
+509 ATDEQINKARQENSG
-524 LKEIL
+524 LKRIL
-529 CHPDTIDSLCKDI
+529 CHQDTIDSLCKDI
-542 IDHYEKNRQYELTGK
+542 IEHYEKYRQYELTGK

-572 RRMLELRPGW
+572 RRMLEMRPEW
-582 TEMMHVVASAANTDK
+582 TEKVHVVASAANTDNP
-597 EEWHDVIDARR
+597 EWHDVIDAKR

-615 FKDDESKMKIAIVVD
+615 FKDDNSPMKIAIVVD

-677 VGIASALKK
+677 VGIAGALKQ
-686 AMQDYTQRDRKQFG
+686 AMQDYTSRDKKQFG
-700 DPDIC
+700 DPDIG

-712 KEKLEICRDQ
+712 QEKLEICRDL

-728 SRWYEGSDPE
+728 SGWYEGTDPE
-738 RSRLITAC
+738 RSKLITAG
-746 VNFMLERDKE
+746 VNFMLAVDKQD
-756 ERRKRFVTESQLLH
+756 RRKNFIVESQLLH

-777 SLISEHDKREVV
+777 SLLTDHDKLEVT
-789 FMDAVRVMLVRL
+789 FMDAVRVMLQRL
-801 NETGTKIS
+801 DAKGTSIT
-809 KHDINERISRLLEQS
+809 KHDINERIARLLEQS
-824 LQSQGVEVLTKI
+824 LQSQGVEVLTNV
-836 KFSLFDPGFIN
+836 KFSLFNDGFLA
-847 EIKKMKY
+847 EIKKMKE
-854 RSLALKILEGL
+854 RNLALKLLEGL
-865 LKGKI
+865 IKEKLRK
-870 SHFEGT
+870 FERT
-876 NIVQSLKFSEMMN
+876 NVVQSLKFSEMMN
-889 NALSNYLKGL
+889 NALSNYLKGM

-906 AELLRIAEEI
+906 AELLRMADEIKRAEH
-916 RKCEEEGNELGLTV
+916 EGDELGLTI

-942 EGVKEAYTNEEFVQ
+942 EGVKEAYSSEEFVK

-971 DWNHKE
+971 DWNHKDTA
-977 SSRAKMR
+977 RAKMR
-984 VMVKRLLKKYHYPP
+984 VMVKRLLKKYKYPP

-1004 LKTVMEQC
+1004 LNTVMAQC

-1018 DSSFTVSEQEAKVV
+1018 EDNFPQVVINIHNHYHGHVDNVVNIEQE
-1032 PLHTKSVSY
+1032 
-1041 LQDEDEETLP
+1041 
-1051 MAAEDYEC
+1051 
-1059 YLWEKK
+1059 KK
-1065 DDTIVNFFRDDKIIL
+1065 
-1080 VGCYKNR
+1080 
-1087 KYLEWILGNGIY
+1087 
-1099 SIRLGR
+1099 
-1105 RKGSMEKESALFNEA
+1105 
-1120 SHLVLYDISQPNDV
+1120 
-1134 KLYKIVS
+1134 
-1141 CCEMTGEQLKE
+1141 
-1152 MDYPKP
+1152 
-1158 HPGKKYMTFKIKE
+1158 
-1171 SSLDATQL
+1171 
-1179 NSYNLIGRVIL
+1179 
-1190 NNPKHLKGAPVF
+1190 
-1202 LEL
+1202 